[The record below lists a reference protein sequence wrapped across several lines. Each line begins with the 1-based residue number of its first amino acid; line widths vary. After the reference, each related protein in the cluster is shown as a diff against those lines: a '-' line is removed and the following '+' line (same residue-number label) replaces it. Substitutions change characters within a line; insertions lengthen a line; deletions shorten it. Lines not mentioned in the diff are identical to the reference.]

1 MPRTTLP
8 RTAWPAESIAC
19 ALTNGAAAITRGSC
33 AAIFATACQSASW
46 LSGPL
51 ICTCEATPRMRV
63 RSSFWKPFITD
74 STTISAATPSAMP
87 AIEMAEMKL
96 MKWLRRLARV

>member
-8 RTAWPAESIAC
+8 RTAWPAASMPW
-19 ALTNGAAAITRGSC
+19 ALTNGAAPTTRLSSS
-33 AAIFATACQSASW
+33 ASFATACQSASW
-46 LSGPL
+46 LFAPL
-51 ICTCEATPRMRV
+51 TCTCEATPRMRA
-63 RSSFWKPFITD
+63 RSSFWKPFITE

-87 AIEMAEMKL
+87 AIEIAEMKL